1 MRDTESNG
9 SLPSERFRVS
19 PAVVTDAAGQVG
31 ELADGARQ
39 AQSYASS
46 YLLMTNSGA
55 SLITT
60 LCEWIYDLEGT
71 MGTFF
76 GDLSGVLDQSETGL
90 TESAQMYRTTDRESA
105 ARLDR
110 AYWSH

>member
-1 MRDTESNG
+1 MRDTESTG
-9 SLPSERFRVS
+9 SMPSERFSVS
-19 PAVVTDAAGQVG
+19 PSAITDVAREVG
-31 ELADGARQ
+31 DLADGARQ
-39 AQSYASS
+39 AQSYSTS
-46 YLLMTNSGA
+46 HLLMTNSGA

-76 GDLSGVLDQSETGL
+76 GDLAVVLDQSEAGL
-90 TESAQMYRTTDRESA
+90 GESAAMYRTTDRESA